1 MRQIETDWWTM
12 DLPPEWQ
19 AQQDEATVVVADSDE
34 VGEISLTT
42 LQPEAGEAT
51 AEDLDRLI
59 ADADLSVAEGEP
71 VSVGDFDGRYYEL
84 EEEGE
89 FIREWYLTGGG
100 LLLLVSYCCDVDNRE
115 MDREAV
121 DQILDTLT
129 VPGAESRG

>member
-1 MRQIETDWWTM
+1 M

-19 AQQDEATVVVADSDE
+19 AQQDEATIVVADRDE

-51 AEDLDRLI
+51 AGDLDRLI
-59 ADADLSVAEGEP
+59 ADADLSVEGGEP

-89 FIREWYLTGGG
+89 FLREWYLAGGG
-100 LLLLVSYCCDVDNRE
+100 LLLLVSYCCDADNRE

-121 DQILDTLT
+121 DQILDTLVLKAGRT
-129 VPGAESRG
+129 SEV